1 MSKATFQNLPAEK
14 RDRFLSL
21 AIEEFAAH
29 DYAGASIS
37 KLVGRAGIAKGS
49 LYQYFED
56 KADLF
61 VFLVEHAQNVLLE
74 TVREEAVAAGNGPSS
89 DHWLDLLR
97 AQMSATVRA
106 ALRYPLE
113 SQLVQR
119 AYQAPA
125 PIRRRLEGHDAGVRL
140 AHMQALLAQAQ
151 SRGEL
156 APERDVE
163 VAAHVLAG
171 VMSGLGPLVMKRLGL
186 DPALDVS
193 VSAER
198 LDPARLEPIFDE
210 VLQIVSLGLG
220 LPRKRRTGRARTH

>member
-1 MSKATFQNLPAEK
+1 MPKTTFLNLPAEK
-14 RDRFLSL
+14 RDTFLSL
-21 AIEEFAAH
+21 ALEEFATH
-29 DYAGASIS
+29 DYAGASVS

-74 TVREEAVAAGNGPSS
+74 TVRAETVTARNSQSS

-106 ALRYPLE
+106 ALRHPLE
-113 SQLVQR
+113 SQIVQR

-125 PIRRRLEGHDAGVRL
+125 SIRRRLEGHDAGVRL
-140 AHMQALLAQAQ
+140 AHMQTLLAQAQ
-151 SRGEL
+151 GRGEL
-156 APERDVE
+156 AAERDVE

-171 VMSGLGPLVMKRLGL
+171 VISGLGPLVMKRLGL

-193 VSAER
+193 VPAER
-198 LDPARLEPIFDE
+198 LDPVRLEPIFDE

-220 LPRKRRTGRARTH
+220 PARKPQGGRAETR